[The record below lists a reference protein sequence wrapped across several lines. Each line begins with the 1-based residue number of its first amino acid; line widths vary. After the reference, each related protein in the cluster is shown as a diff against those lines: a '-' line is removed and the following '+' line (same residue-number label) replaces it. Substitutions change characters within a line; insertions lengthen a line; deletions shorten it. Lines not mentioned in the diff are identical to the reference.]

1 MTQQFSNPA
10 TQQPR
15 VAHRLDGIEISHIRQ
30 INALAT
36 PLCVNLGIGE
46 PNVEP
51 DETLREF
58 AVRAASTGSWHY
70 TPNAGT
76 MALRKLIAGR
86 LPEFDPKSEVCV
98 TAGTEEAL
106 FSIFQAYVDPGDEV
120 LLPNPGFV
128 SYETIARIAGATP
141 VPYNLD
147 PSDWRLDVDALL
159 KRITPKTK
167 LIIVNSPSN
176 PLGSVI
182 DRETLQRIANAG
194 PLVVSD
200 EVYREIWYDEPPP
213 SMLGMSDNV
222 IVVGGMSKSHAMTG
236 LRLGWVLAS
245 EAVMKPIVTAHQYVA
260 TCASAFSQSLAESIL
275 SDDAWNRSWL
285 DRIRAQFR
293 EQRETALFS
302 IERELEVT
310 IPPPA
315 GAFYA
320 FVPVPACDTVVFAR
334 TLATDAAVL
343 VIPGI
348 AFGSLGEGFVRI
360 SYAASLDAIGTGIER
375 IGRWLRAGGR

>member
-1 MTQQFSNPA
+1 MQPA
-10 TQQPR
+10 KR
-15 VAHRLDGIEISHIRQ
+15 FADIEISLIRQ

-36 PLCVNLGIGE
+36 PLSVNLGIGE

-51 DETLREF
+51 DEDLRKL
-58 AVRAASTGSWHY
+58 AVEVAATGSWHY
-70 TPNAGT
+70 TPNPGT
-76 MALRKLIAGR
+76 LSLRKLIAGDSGFE
-86 LPEFDPKSEVCV
+86 PHEVCV

-106 FSIFQAYVDPGDEV
+106 FSIFQAYVDAGDEV
-120 LLPNPGFV
+120 LVPNPGFLA
-128 SYETIARIAGATP
+128 YATLARIAGATP
-141 VPYNLD
+141 VTYDLEP
-147 PSDWRLDVDALL
+147 PDWRVDVDALR
-159 KRITPKTK
+159 KKITPKTK
-167 LIIVNSPSN
+167 LIVVNSPSN

-182 DRETLQRIANAG
+182 DAETLQAIADIG

-200 EVYREIWYDEPPP
+200 EVYREIWYDEKPA
-213 SMLGMSDNV
+213 SMLGLSDNV

-236 LRLGWVLAS
+236 LRLGWAIAA
-245 EAVMKPIVTAHQYVA
+245 EAVMKPIVMAHQYIA
-260 TCASAFSQSLAESIL
+260 TCASSFSQSLAEEIL
-275 SDDAWNRSWL
+275 RRPDWNRSWL
-285 DRIRAQFR
+285 DGIRAQFR
-293 EQRETALFS
+293 RQRDKALEV
-302 IERELEVT
+302 IARELEVT

-320 FVPVPACDTVVFAR
+320 FVPVPSCDTVAFAK

-343 VIPGI
+343 VIPGV